1 MDKDLKN
8 RLIAIRQNLGLF
20 ARIEQGRW
28 HVKNKLGICAD
39 FYSLKHSNL
48 DEVSE
53 MAGLEIAKKLAGHTN
68 INTTKIYTIG
78 ESSRQSEII
87 KGIKNKF

>member
-8 RLIAIRQNLGLF
+8 RLIAIRQNLGLSSRQI
-20 ARIEQGRW
+20 ALKIG
-28 HVKNKLGICAD
+28 AD
-39 FYSLKHSNL
+39 PSYYAKAEKGGSLSNQYL

-53 MAGLEIAKKLAGHTN
+53 MAGIEIAKRIAGHTN

-78 ESSRQSEII
+78 ESSRQSE
-87 KGIKNKF
+87 